1 MGRVWCIH
9 VNVGSQNLMLSAD
22 GNDGMR
28 TGVLQSSNLSL
39 PNDSIPVR
47 SLLDKW
53 ICKVYLGKV
62 LGVFSY

>member
-39 PNDSIPVR
+39 PNDSILVR
-47 SLLDKW
+47 SLLDMQGLPGQGPR
-53 ICKVYLGKV
+53 CVFV
-62 LGVFSY
+62 LM